1 MIIRRTLKIT
11 IFFKQY
17 MGRILDYNKICENIK
32 ILDPNIRFAGMINP
46 RGKLVAGGMKEGIE
60 PLESRKDDEML
71 FMELALRVRMR
82 KEFDRQLG
90 KVKFSMSVRD
100 KALAMSFPIGAEDTL
115 YVYADP
121 SADFGSL
128 PIKITKL
135 IENAQ

>member
-1 MIIRRTLKIT
+1 
-11 IFFKQY
+11 

-32 ILDPNIRFAGMINP
+32 KLDPDIRFAGMINP

-90 KVKFSMSVRD
+90 KVKFSMSLRD

-115 YVYADP
+115 YVYAEP

-128 PIKITKL
+128 PIKIMKL